1 MQLRTDMGG
10 SAKDETSARAALA
23 KLESATR
30 NKDEKL
36 RQLRDAFRTLEKKL
50 VEAHT
55 KMADR

>member
-1 MQLRTDMGG
+1 MGG